1 MKILRP
7 LLLLAAL
14 LGAAAARA
22 DLAADTGFGGD
33 GRVNQDVAF
42 LRDAARD
49 VIALADGSVIVV
61 GESEVNLTAVRYA
74 AAGVVRL
81 LPDGTLDTGFGVGAG
96 DTLVVNGG
104 RAVLLPGG
112 RPTEADAGARAFAAL
127 ALPGDGVA
135 IAGGWDAGSATDGQL
150 FVARLTTAGALD
162 PAFGASGVVLL
173 SLPGL
178 FDPVAEALGVQ
189 SDGSIIVAGSG
200 DAAAGPQAFVLRLT
214 PAGVLDASFG
224 TAGLVVVASPDP
236 NATDF
241 SFRAL
246 AVLADDAIVAAGGG
260 SDVVVAKFSAD
271 GSPDPSFGDSGTA
284 FLELGPVT
292 GGTSAS
298 GDDAFGIA
306 VQSDG
311 RLVLAGARADLAL
324 QRNEAVLARVT
335 AAGTLDPT
343 FGADGVVL
351 IPGSGVA
358 SAFDVV
364 ALGNDDLVV
373 AGRGI
378 PLVQVSRSGLA
389 QATSAV
395 FANSEERLFGLRRF
409 PDDRVVAVG
418 LSTAAG
424 AVGGVDFLVA
434 VRTTT
439 PLIDEADT
447 TPDPFT
453 FVDVA
458 SAVGP
463 GDTQTSAPVAIA
475 GINAPAPVSVTGGEY
490 QILNPGDN
498 PANVPFT
505 ALPGFVRAGQS
516 IAVRHVSALIG
527 GGVTNTVLTVGGVSD
542 TFSSTTRP
550 ADADPFDLGPDQTG
564 VPLFT
569 FRQSATIT
577 VSGLGTGVVAPVDV
591 TGDDTSAYSI
601 GCNSS
606 FTDRPGVVRDGERV
620 CVRHVSARTGD
631 ATVTTTLIIGGA
643 SDSFASRTVATDA
656 TPDPFA
662 FPSQAGVAIEATVT
676 SAAATITGLGAGV
689 DALVEVTNG
698 QFSVGCSGNFQVGF
712 GTIRNGQS
720 VCVRHTAAGTSQGDV
735 TTTLAIG
742 DVTATFTS
750 TTGSFDLLPDRFDF
764 VDQTGVELV
773 ATVTSAPVTITGL
786 SGTAAV
792 LVTGESDDQVSVGC
806 TGTFTATPGRIGNG
820 ETLCVRHTSAS
831 LGAGVVTTT
840 VQVGGRAATFTST
853 ARTADQ
859 VPDAFV
865 ITPEDG
871 VALATLVESE
881 PVTITGLT
889 GPAPVSVSPENTA
902 VFLVNCQLP
911 LLTEGVVRNGETICV
926 RTISAAADGEAV
938 TRTLTIGPPGATA
951 VSANFVVTTGDTV
964 PEAFGFVDVINVRQS
979 TLVAADPV
987 TVTGLTGPAYLTID
1001 TLASNDPNGE
1011 YSVNCTG
1018 SYTRA
1023 DGLIRNGDRLC
1034 VRHGSSPFLNGQTE
1048 TIVRIGGLPS
1058 CAPADPATNRPP
1070 TTLVTRDG
1078 RRRCEGINPDTGQ
1091 VSLYPA
1097 AYRQATAVSDTFA
1110 STTSG
1115 DTAPGS
1121 SAIDPWTLAA
1131 LLPLLGL
1138 RRRRAAANLSR

>member
-7 LLLLAAL
+7 VLLLAAL
-14 LGAAAARA
+14 FGAAVARA
-22 DLAADTGFGGD
+22 DLAVDTGFGGD
-33 GRVNQDVAF
+33 GRVDQDVAF

-49 VIALADGSVIVV
+49 VATFADGSVIVV
-61 GESEVNLTAVRYA
+61 GESEVSLGQVRYA

-81 LPDGTLDTGFGVGAG
+81 LPDGALDTAFGAG
-96 DTLVVNGG
+96 SGNTLVVNGG
-104 RAVLLPGG
+104 RVVLLPGG
-112 RPTEADAGARAFAAL
+112 RPAEANAGARAFAAI
-127 ALPGDGVA
+127 AMPGDGVA
-135 IAGGWDAGSATDGQL
+135 IGGGWDAGSGSDGQL
-150 FVARLTTAGALD
+150 FVVRLTAAGALE
-162 PAFGASGVVLL
+162 PGFGDNGVVLL

-178 FDPVAEALGVQ
+178 LDPVTEALGVQ

-214 PAGVLDASFG
+214 PAGVLDTSFG

-260 SDVVVAKFSAD
+260 RDMVVAKFSAD
-271 GSPDPSFGDSGTA
+271 GSPDPTFGAGGTA

-311 RLVLAGARADLAL
+311 RLVLGGARADLAL

-335 AAGTLDPT
+335 ADGTLDPT

-351 IPGSGVA
+351 VPGSGVA

-395 FANSEERLFGLRRF
+395 FANSEERLFGVRRF

-434 VRTTT
+434 ARTTT
-439 PLIDEADT
+439 PLADEADT

-458 SAVGP
+458 SPVGP
-463 GDTQTSAPVAIA
+463 GDTQTSAPVTIT

-490 QILNPGDN
+490 QVLNPGDN

-516 IAVRHVSALIG
+516 IIVQHVSALIG
-527 GGVTNTVLTVGGVSD
+527 GAATNTVLTVGGVSD

-577 VSGLGTGVVAPVDV
+577 VSGLGNGVVAPVDV

-601 GCNSS
+601 GCDGS
-606 FTDRPGVVRDGERV
+606 FTARPGFARDGERV

-662 FPSQAGVAIEATVT
+662 FPSQTGVAIEATVT
-676 SAAATITGLGAGV
+676 SAAATIAGLGAGV

-698 QFSVGCSGNFQVGF
+698 QFSVGCTGNFQVGF
-712 GTIRNGQS
+712 GTIRSGQS

-786 SGTAAV
+786 SGPAAI
-792 LVTGESDDQVSVGC
+792 LIDGESDDEVSIGC
-806 TGTFTATPGRIGNG
+806 TGTFTATPGRIASGQ
-820 ETLCVRHTSAS
+820 TLCVRHTSAVV
-831 LGAGVVTTT
+831 GEEAVTTA
-840 VQVGGRAATFTST
+840 VQVGGRVATFTST
-853 ARTADQ
+853 TRAADQ
-859 VPDAFV
+859 LADPFTIA
-865 ITPEDG
+865 PEAD
-871 VALATLVESE
+871 VALVTLVESQPVTITGLDAPAPVSISNGAGYAINCQPPFVTTAGVVRNGE
-881 PVTITGLT
+881 TICVATFSADTDGQAVTRTLTIGPEGSTRTADFVVTTGDTSPAAFDFVDQANVRQATLIEAAPVTITGLT
-889 GPAPVSVSPENTA
+889 GPA
-902 VFLVNCQLP
+902 L
-911 LLTEGVVRNGETICV
+911 I
-926 RTISAAADGEAV
+926 
-938 TRTLTIGPPGATA
+938 
-951 VSANFVVTTGDTV
+951 
-964 PEAFGFVDVINVRQS
+964 
-979 TLVAADPV
+979 
-987 TVTGLTGPAYLTID
+987 TID
-1001 TLASNDPNGE
+1001 LSGE
-1011 YSVNCTG
+1011 YSAGCTG
-1018 SYTRA
+1018 AYTQA
-1023 DGLIRNGDRLC
+1023 DGL
-1034 VRHGSSPFLNGQTE
+1034 VENGQRVCLRHPSGSGLNEAVE
-1048 TIVRIGGLPS
+1048 TKLRVGGAWSCPTGLLTRIQGRGVCVNTSGQFLAIPVRV
-1058 CAPADPATNRPP
+1058 PAGAT
-1070 TTLVTRDG
+1070 V
-1078 RRRCEGINPDTGQ
+1078 E
-1091 VSLYPA
+1091 
-1097 AYRQATAVSDTFA
+1097 ATFRSI
-1110 STTSG
+1110 TSG
-1115 DTAPGS
+1115 DSFPGS
-1121 SAIDPWTLAA
+1121 SAIDPWTLAV

-1138 RRRRAAANLSR
+1138 RRRRAAGNVSR